1 MGLCRVL
8 TWPEGSDPRFTAR
21 TARSDVAATTPLPSL
36 PPRPGPGEGQKGASP
51 GTSPS
56 GTAFPQDAK
65 ARSRK
70 SSPDALSAI
79 LRAETASRRCSRQ
92 ASVLQ
97 RRHRVFPVP
106 VGLSRTP
113 FTF

>member
-1 MGLCRVL
+1 MAWQLQTPFPFPPPCQ
-8 TWPEGSDPRFTAR
+8 E
-21 TARSDVAATTPLPSL
+21 ARSGA
-36 PPRPGPGEGQKGASP
+36 EGASP

-56 GTAFPQDAK
+56 GMAFPQDAK
-65 ARSRK
+65 VRSGK

-97 RRHRVFPVP
+97 RRHCVFPVP
-106 VGLSRTP
+106 VGLSRMP